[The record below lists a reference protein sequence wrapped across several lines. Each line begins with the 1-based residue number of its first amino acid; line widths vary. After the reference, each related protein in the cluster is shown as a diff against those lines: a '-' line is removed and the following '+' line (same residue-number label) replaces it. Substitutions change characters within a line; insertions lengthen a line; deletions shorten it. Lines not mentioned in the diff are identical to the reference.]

1 MGVRKLHPHR
11 YLYNQLE
18 AMVACALFYPFAFS
32 YLSACAI
39 ASPLSHLSSSSLLK
53 ALNSTSTH
61 YSFLNV
67 PPQAN
72 ATVPAS
78 NM

>member
-1 MGVRKLHPHR
+1 MLPTS
-11 YLYNQLE
+11 
-18 AMVACALFYPFAFS
+18 LFYPLAFS

-39 ASPLSHLSSSSLLK
+39 ASPLSYPSSSQLLD
-53 ALNSTSTH
+53 LVNSTNTH

-72 ATVPAS
+72 ITVPAS
-78 NM
+78 NV